1 MNGTCLCGAE
11 QPVIYAGNVRR
22 NRRGENFC
30 RVSRAIIASLPPPN
44 FVTVVKGTFRQDFT
58 RTKHESFTRRN
69 FDAAAI

>member
-1 MNGTCLCGAE
+1 MGLGFVGPGNRLFTREMFDEIDVARIFAE
-11 QPVIYAGNVRR
+11 FH
-22 NRRGENFC
+22 EL
-30 RVSRAIIASLPPPN
+30 IASLPPPN